1 MAVIS
6 MIMALK
12 VQYVRR
18 MVKEMTIAMAW
29 NIKLTNMNMGSLQE
43 IVTRSMPLGKTS
55 AVSYSFT
62 PRRCHAHIVANAGQ
76 N

>member
-18 MVKEMTIAMAW
+18 MVKEMTITMAW

-43 IVTRSMPLGKTS
+43 IVTRSMP
-55 AVSYSFT
+55 
-62 PRRCHAHIVANAGQ
+62 
-76 N
+76 